1 MIDIDI
7 YDGMAIAG
15 LGLLGTGLWMIS
27 PEIALSVMGGI
38 LLVLGTILAREKGK
52 RG

>member
-1 MIDIDI
+1 MMDI

-15 LGLLGTGLWMIS
+15 LGLLGIGLWIIS
-27 PEIALSVMGGI
+27 PEIALSVVGGI
-38 LLVLGTILAREKGK
+38 LLILGTTLAREKGK